1 MIGNI
6 EKFVS
11 VVTALARVIWTYKKN
26 YKAVETLMQESIK
39 FLSEV
44 IDQTQQH
51 TMNRE
56 STFQKLINI
65 LRTNQAH
72 AIYMQDGRNLDAM
85 VVYEEII
92 NHHLELGVGNQG
104 LLTCEPIVLANLCV
118 VYIIAK

>member
-1 MIGNI
+1 M
-6 EKFVS
+6 S
-11 VVTALARVIWTYKKN
+11 VVTALARVIWTYQKN
-26 YKAVETLMQESIK
+26 YKGVETLTQESIK

-92 NHHLELGVGNQG
+92 NHHLELGVGNLG